1 MILGNSMSRKLSL
14 VLCAFL
20 ACSPVF
26 AASKDEKNPDKI
38 GDRAVGK
45 GLNFYSLDK
54 EIALGKQMAQEVERD
69 SKLVTD
75 PVVSEYVNRIGQN
88 LVRNSDA
95 KVPFT
100 IKVIDSDEVNA
111 FALPG
116 GFFFVNTGLIL
127 KADNEA
133 ELAGVMAHEIAHVA
147 ARHGT
152 RQATRGELI
161 NYGSIPLIFM
171 GGWTGFAVR
180 EAAGLAIPLGFL
192 KFSRGME
199 SEADMLGLEYMYKA
213 GYDPTAFVDFFEKIE
228 TMEKRKPGSIAKVF
242 STHPMTDDRI
252 VAAQKEIQEDL
263 QPRPEYVVD
272 TSEFEAV
279 KARLAML
286 EDHHKVNG
294 KDANKP
300 TLRRAPH
307 SGTDSGDDQD
317 SRPTL
322 KRR

>member
-1 MILGNSMSRKLSL
+1 MRRNAPLA
-14 VLCAFL
+14 LCALL
-20 ACSPVF
+20 AFAPAF
-26 AASKDEKNPDKI
+26 AATKDEKNPDQI
-38 GDRAVGK
+38 GNRDVGK
-45 GLNFYSLDK
+45 GLNFYSLER
-54 EIALGKQMAQEVERD
+54 EIALGKQMAQEVEKD
-69 SKLVTD
+69 AKLVTD
-75 PVVSEYVNRIGQN
+75 PVVSEYVNRLGQN

-100 IKVIDSDEVNA
+100 IKVIDSEDVNA

-127 KADNEA
+127 KADDEA

-152 RQATRGELI
+152 RQATRGQLI

-171 GGWTGFAVR
+171 GGWAGFAIQQ
-180 EAAGLAIPLGFL
+180 AAGVAIPLGFL

-228 TMEKRKPGSIAKVF
+228 SLEKRKPGAVSKVF
-242 STHPMTDDRI
+242 STHPLTDDR
-252 VAAQKEIQEDL
+252 VHTAQKEIQDDL
-263 QPRPEYVVD
+263 KPRPEYVVD

-279 KARLAML
+279 KDRLAML
-286 EDHHKVNG
+286 ENRHKVND
-294 KDANKP
+294 KDLNKP
-300 TLRRAPH
+300 RLRRAPH
-307 SGTDSGDDQD
+307 NGTADGANSGDDQD

-322 KRR
+322 KRRD